1 MKINHLFKEKKKRYK
16 KIPKEE
22 KSFNYK
28 RKGSKN
34 KRKIICFS
42 FVLILYTLIVIY
54 ITSFMIKKGNSSW
67 STEIKNIENKIKIL
81 KYLTNNDKTFYEGAK
96 NCLEKDPDE
105 QLCIYQFLCPKEVIN
120 KKRILIGNHE
130 DGSYVMLDDFKNI
143 KIAYSIGIDGL
154 IQFDKALADK
164 GIDVYMYD
172 HTIDKLPYENEK
184 FHWKK
189 IGIGGNNDR
198 TSNIQTLTDMMKD
211 NGHLNEKN
219 IILKIDVEGPEWKSL
234 NDVPEDVLK
243 QFRFILVE
251 YHFFQ
256 LYPKLY
262 YNVLK
267 KMYKTHQVFFVNCCS
282 LPDVKTFGNNRICVC
297 IEVSYALR
305 SEYSFAK
312 DESIYPIEEFAYSN
326 QKGFNPNILKLFDEY
341 K

>member
-54 ITSFMIKKGNSSW
+54 TTSFMIKKGNSSRA
-67 STEIKNIENKIKIL
+67 TEINNIENKIKIL

-234 NDVPEDVLK
+234 NDVPEDILK